1 VRHKFSEL
9 EQNPCDIFHVKRT
22 KKHFLPPKNVGAPPL
37 FAKRTKQTLTSP
49 LGFLGKTQAAPQIAR
64 S

>member
-1 VRHKFSEL
+1 MPGL
-9 EQNPCDIFHVKRT
+9 AQNPYDIFHVKRT
-22 KKHFLPPKNVGAPPL
+22 KTWSPPPKNLGPPPL
-37 FAKRTKQTLTSP
+37 FAKSKKKTPAAP

>member
-1 VRHKFSEL
+1 VRHKFSGL
-9 EQNPCDIFHVKRT
+9 AQNPYDIFHVKRT
-22 KKHFLPPKNVGAPPL
+22 KTQFLPPKTLGPPPL
-37 FAKRTKQTLTSP
+37 FAKSTKKTLTAP